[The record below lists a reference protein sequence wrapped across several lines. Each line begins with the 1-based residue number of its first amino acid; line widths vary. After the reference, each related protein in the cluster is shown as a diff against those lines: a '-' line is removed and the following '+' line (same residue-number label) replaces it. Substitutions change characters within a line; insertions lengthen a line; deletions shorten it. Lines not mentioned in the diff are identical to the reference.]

1 MNGRVLCTHAREISP
16 RARSAATDGCGAG
29 TKRSDRTSTAS
40 SAATVRRWAEGAQ
53 RRLEDARAPPSLAA
67 KKERRY
73 ASDSD
78 SDSLS
83 DGGGR
88 SPGGRGTY
96 GTMAWMQ
103 QIVLGLEYE
112 ANGVFAETHSSG
124 MVPVRSM

>member
-1 MNGRVLCTHAREISP
+1 M
-16 RARSAATDGCGAG
+16 RARADASHAKTLTRAAASA
-29 TKRSDRTSTAS
+29 RS
-40 SAATVRRWAEGAQ
+40 Q
-53 RRLEDARAPPSLAA
+53 
-67 KKERRY
+67 KRRY
-73 ASDSD
+73 ASDSSD
-78 SDSLS
+78 SSSDSLS
-83 DGGGR
+83 GVGGR